1 MVQMRKDKAGVGD
14 VGLETKGEGRER
26 VRIRTQL
33 GD

>member
-1 MVQMRKDKAGVGD
+1 MVQMRKDKSGAGDAV
-14 VGLETKGEGRER
+14 LETGGEDRER